1 MKKNITINLC
11 GRLYAIDED
20 AYELLNHY
28 TDTLRNYFRK
38 QEGGE
43 EIANDIEERIA
54 ELFDE
59 LKENGVEAITI
70 EHVQDIISRV
80 GELKDIAPEGEAASE
95 ASDAGGASSSN
106 GEAKKNTWVSES
118 FDERFKTWWNGLKGK
133 KFYRSA
139 DDKVIA
145 GVLGGCAQ
153 FFGGSSLLWRIG
165 YIVLAFTSLN
175 IFRGLYHLGGE
186 FSFFYFR
193 PSFTL
198 LYILVA
204 VLAPVAVTPE
214 DRLKMKGKEV
224 NPQTL
229 SNEVSEASKVSNSPE
244 VQKQDARGCL
254 GQFFSVVG
262 KMVLMLLTF
271 FCILLAIPGMVFVGM
286 FVAYLTAPEMMI
298 ENVIDRRCVQDF
310 LAQPECIWG
319 LAIST
324 IVTCF
329 VPAFC
334 ALHSVFC
341 MLKKVEPMGFM
352 QRVVWTAVWV
362 LAVAGIVAS
371 GVKMADIVRSAYH
384 DDRDEYRFEYDED
397 GVTVVPDSVAADTV
411 DFANENVTVKEH
423 ASDSKVDTLQS
434 IRMRDVRRY
443 ARKHHMSMDRAE
455 LELLKQRR
463 RNGDGRK
470 VEESVQKKVES
481 TKDTI
486 TNAKK

>member
-95 ASDAGGASSSN
+95 ARNASLNDGESN
-106 GEAKKNTWVSES
+106 AHWGSEV
-118 FDERFKTWWNGLKGK
+118 FDERAKIWWNGLKGK
-133 KFYRSA
+133 KFYRST

-175 IFRGLYHLGGE
+175 IFRGLYHLGGG

-244 VQKQDARGCL
+244 VQKQDAQGCL
-254 GQFFSVVG
+254 GQFFSVIG

-271 FCILLAIPGMVFVGM
+271 FCILLAIPGMVFMGM

-397 GVTVVPDSVAADTV
+397 GVTVVPDSVAADTIA
-411 DFANENVTVKEH
+411 FADADTV
-423 ASDSKVDTLQS
+423 S
-434 IRMRDVRRY
+434 
-443 ARKHHMSMDRAE
+443 
-455 LELLKQRR
+455 
-463 RNGDGRK
+463 
-470 VEESVQKKVES
+470 
-481 TKDTI
+481 KDTI
-486 TNAKK
+486 ANAKKLKALKTL